1 MMKPLQGKTCEGF
14 CVFLGCTRKTGT
26 HTISEEREDL
36 PMSFER
42 VDNRPVLMDPK
53 HPTPVKPWDCGSNDV
68 GIVRIMEG
76 LTEDGPCE
84 AGHPHKG
91 VQKVKKR
98 FRRIKSSIC
107 ETKI

>member
-1 MMKPLQGKTCEGF
+1 
-14 CVFLGCTRKTGT
+14 
-26 HTISEEREDL
+26 
-36 PMSFER
+36 MSFEHA
-42 VDNRPVLMDPK
+42 DNRPVLMDPK

-91 VQKVKKR
+91 VQKVKKH
-98 FRRIKSSIC
+98 FRWIKSSR
-107 ETKI
+107 